1 VEAIQVLKGMRDLLP
16 EQTAWW
22 QRMEREL
29 AGVLDRFGYQELRTP
44 LLEPTALFKRSIGE
58 ATDIVEKEMYTFQDL
73 DGSSVT
79 LRPEGTASAVRAYLE
94 NFTWKKEPISRW
106 YYLGTMF
113 RHEKPQKGRYR
124 MFSQV
129 GAELLGAAE
138 PAADVELIDLAV
150 ECVRA
155 VGLSEAT
162 LELNSLGCPA
172 CRPAYRERLVAY
184 LRVQRSALCEPCQR
198 RLETNPLRV
207 LDCKVEGCQKVAE
220 EAPRILD
227 FLGPECLSHLEAVR
241 AGLESMGH
249 AYRLNHRMVRG
260 LDYYSRTTFE
270 LLTGGLGAQSAVAG
284 GGRYDGLVAQLGG
297 PEIPAVGFAAG
308 LDRILLRLAELR
320 EPPQGP
326 PIIFVASQGEAGWRA
341 ALPLV
346 QRLRRAGHKVLS
358 DVRAGSLKAQLKR
371 ADKDRARL
379 VLVLGEEEIQA
390 GAVSVKDMAAPEG
403 AQDKQVR
410 CALADLDRL
419 LGEKLGGVK

>member
-1 VEAIQVLKGMRDLLP
+1 VDPIQVIRGMRDLLP

-22 QRMEREL
+22 QRLEREL
-29 AGVLDRFGYQELRTP
+29 GGVLARFGYQELRTP

-58 ATDIVEKEMYTFQDL
+58 ATDIVEKEMYTFQDR
-73 DGSSVT
+73 DGSWVT

-94 NFTWKKEPISRW
+94 NTTWKKEPLSRW
-106 YYLGTMF
+106 YYLGPMF
-113 RHEKPQKGRYR
+113 RHERPQKGRYR
-124 MFSQV
+124 MFSQM
-129 GAELLGAAE
+129 GAELLGAGE

-150 ECVRA
+150 ECMRA
-155 VGLSEAT
+155 VGLSEVT
-162 LELNSLGCPA
+162 LELNSLGCPT

-184 LRVQRSALCEPCQR
+184 LKVQQAALCEQCQR
-198 RLETNPLRV
+198 RLESNPLRV

-241 AGLESMGH
+241 AGLESLGH

-260 LDYYSRTTFE
+260 LDYYTRTTFE

-284 GGRYDGLVAQLGG
+284 GGRYDGLISQLGG

-326 PIIFVASQGEAGWRA
+326 PVVFVASQGEAGWRA

-371 ADKDRARL
+371 ADKDGARL
-379 VLVLGEEEIQA
+379 VLVLGEEEVQA
-390 GAVSVKDMAAPEG
+390 GAVGVKDMAAAEG

-410 CALADLDRL
+410 CALADLDRVL
-419 LGEKLGGVK
+419 ADKLGGSR

>member
-1 VEAIQVLKGMRDLLP
+1 MEAIQVLKGMRDLLP